1 MSTTK
6 CPFCHAAVLDA
17 EFESHLAEHTKLRPD
32 GQMTDHVTERP
43 DNRYAGSLDNI
54 PRAYRHPKCGVA
66 TGMPEEI
73 IRSYLVN
80 PFLYSDGSFCCG
92 CNDYIS
98 TRELFWV
105 ETGESLYAYQHGLQS
120 LHRLRARPE
129 GFTQED
135 LADLGSIG
143 AKPHRTEARLSAAE
157 QSATPSEP
165 KTTDDD
171 IRSRLLT
178 VLKVLGIVVAFAAA
192 AAPVMIEQAKKQE
205 AEKRK
210 LQEAVDRLNQQ
221 AEQWKQD
228 RKEGKE
234 DKSSEA
240 FRRLMGL
247 QEPAAAKRPNPPA
260 AKPAD
265 DKSPK

>member
-1 MSTTK
+1 MSSTN
-6 CPFCHAAVLDA
+6 CPFCHAAVLDT

-32 GQMTDHVTERP
+32 GQMTEHVTERP
-43 DNRYAGSLDNI
+43 DNRYLGSLDQI
-54 PRAYRHPKCGVA
+54 PRAYRHPKCGVT

-73 IRSYLVN
+73 IRSYLIN

-92 CNDYIS
+92 CNDYVS

-129 GFTQED
+129 GLTQEN

-143 AKPHRTEARLSAAE
+143 AKPHRIEARLSAAE
-157 QSATPSEP
+157 ESAPPSDP
-165 KTTDDD
+165 KETEDD
-171 IRSRLLT
+171 IQSRLLT
-178 VLKVLGIVVAFAAA
+178 VLKVLGVVVAIAAFAA
-192 AAPVMIEQAKKQE
+192 PKMIKLAKQQE

-210 LQEAVDRLNQQ
+210 QQEAVDRLNQQ

-228 RKEGKE
+228 RKAGKE

-247 QEPAAAKRPNPPA
+247 EDPATVKLAPPA

-265 DKSPK
+265 DKTPK